1 MTAAEMRHAFTPL
14 ELNKMGEILLAH
26 IQEVSIL
33 NLGHHTD
40 YAEDSHVLPQS
51 LHANAVTV
59 TSLGHNYFCP
69 HHLQFITIHQSIT
82 LHNQ

>member
-1 MTAAEMRHAFTPL
+1 MHLPSL
-14 ELNKMGEILLAH
+14 ELSEMGVILLAQ

-40 YAEDSHVLPQS
+40 NAEESHALPQS
-51 LHANAVTV
+51 LHANAVAI
-59 TSLGHNYFCP
+59 TSSGHNYFLP
-69 HHLQFITIHQSIT
+69 HQFQFITTHKSIT